1 MLATDTNGASL
12 VDPLWAITCNDA
24 AVHPGPV
31 AAGDLARA
39 LAARYPLTDGY
50 SSTYTMGGC
59 VSWPSAR
66 QPVTDLHP
74 TGTPPIL
81 VIGNTGDPN
90 TPYASARLL
99 ASAIR
104 GRLVTYIAYSH
115 SWLLNGNTD
124 ACMQAVVGSYLAA
137 GTLPAAGTRCG
148 P

>member
-1 MLATDTNGASL
+1 VPAIGDGVVPVPPPPVIGQPGA
-12 VDPLWAITCNDA
+12 
-24 AVHPGPV
+24 PV
-31 AAGDLARA
+31 A
-39 LAARYPLTDGY
+39 PIE
-50 SSTYTMGGC
+50 
-59 VSWPSAR
+59 
-66 QPVTDLHP
+66 PVKAP
-74 TGTPPIL
+74 TAL